1 LDGRTLVMRLMDDYL
16 VVSTDRHAVLHFLQ
30 RVHQCFKPY
39 GGGVNPL
46 KTRVNFPAEVEV
58 DGERVRLTQLATKDL
73 HWCGFVVDTETLEV
87 PCSAVPCS
95 AVQCSAVQGLGPRPR
110 ALLFAITDIVPNSS
124 HLFCRSVPAS
134 LGCWNGLSRR
144 L

>member
-1 LDGRTLVMRLMDDYL
+1 MDDYL

-87 PCSAVPCS
+87 PIQAPCS
-95 AVQCSAVQGLGPRPR
+95 AMQCSTVAKSPAFPIFDV
-110 ALLFAITDIVPNSS
+110 VPHSP
-124 HLFCRSVPAS
+124 HLPYRSVPAS